1 MEVTPKRLICPFVRL
16 RCNRNINNNLIYK
29 IMTYILIE
37 KNYDS
42 KNKCFI
48 ESSTKITKS
57 SDFRLLAKMQHESN
71 YDYTSLTIKK

>member
-1 MEVTPKRLICPFVRL
+1 
-16 RCNRNINNNLIYK
+16 
-29 IMTYILIE
+29 MTYILIE

-57 SDFRLLAKMQHESN
+57 NDFRLLAKMQHESN
-71 YDYTSLTIKK
+71 YDYTSLKIKGQRLFIYSKNKDYGNK

>member
-1 MEVTPKRLICPFVRL
+1 MKQ
-16 RCNRNINNNLIYK
+16 Y
-29 IMTYILIE
+29 YILIE

-48 ESSTKITKS
+48 ESSTKITKG
-57 SDFRLLAKMQHESN
+57 SDLRLLAKMQHESK

>member
-1 MEVTPKRLICPFVRL
+1 MAKDTI
-16 RCNRNINNNLIYK
+16 INNLKTK

-48 ESSTKITKS
+48 ESSTKITKGN
-57 SDFRLLAKMQHESN
+57 DLRLLAKMQHESN